1 MAPRFSVMM
10 PVYNGATYL
19 REAIDSV
26 LSQTSGDF
34 ELLIMDD
41 GSTDGT
47 PAILKRYAEQDRR
60 IRVFLRQHQ
69 GQVACRNELLRLA
82 TTDIVALAD
91 ADDICL
97 PDRFEH
103 QLAAMTRDSDLWIL
117 GTAAVSTDSKGAHRR
132 PLHVPTGCTVVGAEL
147 ERRCCIVHASCMMR
161 AKNVRAI
168 GAYRPAYACAED
180 YDLFLRA
187 KERGKLDNLS
197 IVGMLYRQ
205 HGGNVSHQHRLRQ
218 VLSTDLARA
227 THALRLAGQPD
238 PTDGRTSPPELDDPL
253 LAALIPPL
261 QMELY
266 RATALALSP
275 KATAGEIGWAA
286 ELLLRARVGKKQA
299 RVAQQAMVDLI
310 SRRRFDRV
318 SIRLALRAAAMG
330 PGRLA
335 RLLLASS
342 SRRRAADASDQVIH

>member
-1 MAPRFSVMM
+1 
-10 PVYNGATYL
+10 
-19 REAIDSV
+19 
-26 LSQTSGDF
+26 
-34 ELLIMDD
+34 MDD

-82 TTDIVALAD
+82 TTDIVACAD
-91 ADDICL
+91 ADDVCL

-103 QLAAMTRDSDLWIL
+103 QLAAMLKDSDLWVL
-117 GTAAVSTDSKGAHRR
+117 GTAAVSIDKNGARRR
-132 PLHVPTGCTVVGAEL
+132 PWRVPTGCVPVAAGL
-147 ERRCCIVHASCMMR
+147 ERRCCIVHPSCMMR
-161 AKNVRAI
+161 TRNILAL
-168 GAYRPAYACAED
+168 GGYRPAYACAED

-187 KERGKLDNLS
+187 SERGKVDNLS
-197 IVGMLYRQ
+197 VVAVLYRQ
-205 HGGNVSHQHRLRQ
+205 HGGNVSHRHRLRQ
-218 VLSTDLARA
+218 AISTELARA
-227 THALRLAGQPD
+227 THVLRLAGQPD
-238 PTDGRTSPPELDDPL
+238 PTDGRISPPALDDPL
-253 LAALIPPL
+253 LTALFPPL
-261 QMELY
+261 QLELY

-275 KATAGEIGWAA
+275 MATAGEIGWAA

-310 SRRRFDRV
+310 SRRRFDHV

-342 SRRRAADASDQVIH
+342 SRRGADDASDQVIH